1 MSCHQDM
8 ADTCFSVA
16 ILGPMDAF
24 YLSVYTKE
32 DLKIRLSVG
41 KE

>member
-8 ADTCFSVA
+8 ADISSPVV
-16 ILGPMDAF
+16 ILDPMAAF

-32 DLKIRLSVG
+32 DLKIRLSVAN
-41 KE
+41 E